1 MTMNIQEP
9 LCVVCQKTAGF
20 KCKGCQAV
28 SYCSS
33 DCQQKHWPEHK
44 IYCVSIAS
52 LKKSEHM
59 KLQDS
64 NCCNVNPKVKN
75 FIVNVIGE
83 QCLINCQFNSQP
95 TELLWDTG
103 AQVSLLNFKWLQS
116 KFPNVQVRPL
126 SELIEGDLTI
136 LSANGIKIDFE
147 GWVPIDLQFNT
158 PEAGNDSIFQVPFL
172 VSTTAAQ
179 DRPILGFNVIREV
192 GDIMGKTS
200 CINMLQSAFPFVN
213 KVNIAEVAHLL
224 LDDSGEIGHVKSGG
238 RNIIIPA
245 NSSLVVNAIV
255 HGKVRQNSVHA
266 LFIPSVGHDMTGLS
280 VLETLV
286 SVKSGNV
293 SRVKVLVSNSLSK
306 DQILPKGTQLG
317 TLEVVRSVVTLG
329 HTSLMKETDDEAN
342 IAQVS
347 SVQEESSE
355 RVEWEPDIDLSCS
368 GLTAEQEEKV
378 RVLLRE
384 ECDAF
389 SKNDQD
395 VGCVPDLQMKIELT
409 DKQPVH
415 SSYNA
420 CPRPLYQE
428 VKDYLQDLIGK
439 GWIRKSKSPYSSS
452 IVCVRKKDGTLRLC
466 VDYRK
471 LNEKTI
477 QNRLPLPRISDALD
491 GLGGSKWFSL
501 LDQGKAYHQ
510 GFISEECRK
519 YTAFVTPW
527 GLYEW
532 NRIPFGI
539 SGAVGTFQQF
549 MNDCVEDL
557 RDKICLPYL
566 DDLLVFSPSF
576 EEHLEHVKLVLQKL
590 KLKGI
595 KLKSSKCE
603 LFRNQVRYLGHL
615 VTSEGHCIDPKD
627 KEAVLHL
634 KEKKPSTVGEVRKL
648 MGFIGYFRTY
658 ISDFS
663 RRAAPIYDLLQKKEE
678 ASTLQGKPKKRG
690 RTRKI
695 KSGQLPS
702 NQQVDWTDK
711 HQEILEELIDC
722 LVQSPVM
729 VYPSFET
736 PFSLHI
742 DASHQGLGAVLY
754 QKQDTGKQ
762 GVVAFASRTLTPAEK
777 NYHMH
782 SGKLEFLALKWAISD
797 RFRDYLFN
805 AEEFSVYSDSNP
817 LQYIFT
823 CPKLD
828 ATRLRWVSE
837 LAGFNFKVY
846 FKPGFRNGDA
856 DGLSRMPLDFE
867 KVQGEYTA
875 ELPRDAIETTIRAID
890 IQEQFGEVGV
900 MSLGAYLD
908 TDSDSDHSAAGVS
921 INSSILSRAQDDDA
935 VIGPVKDLV
944 RQNRRPAIKDLKR
957 YAPDSKMLLRE
968 WSKLSI
974 DSDGLLRRVITQP
987 KEGIIRQ
994 LVLPLKYQSLVM
1006 KELHDEM
1013 GHLGH
1018 ERVLALA
1025 RDRFYWPRMAAIIQ
1039 RYVTQ
1044 ECTCMINKKPVL
1056 GYRAPMKSIA
1066 TSGPLELVSMDFL
1079 HLERAKGGYEYILVI
1094 MDHFTRFAQAYATTN
1109 KSSKTAAEKLYNDFI
1124 LRVGLPYRIHHDQGR
1139 EFENGLFDQL
1149 NKFCGISKS
1158 RTTPYHPEGNG
1169 QIERFNRSLLGMLK
1183 TLPEMCKSD
1192 WKSHLNKMVH
1202 AYNCT
1207 KNDAT
1212 GFSPYFLFYGRHP
1225 RLAVDLLFGVGKSD
1239 QTERVSPKGYAEKWA
1254 ARMQE
1259 AYEIASRNAGKLAE
1273 RNKHRHDSGLISPV
1287 LIPGDR
1293 VLVKNH
1299 VTGGPG
1305 KLRSYWE
1312 HHIYVVLRKMENAPV
1327 YEVKR
1332 EDGTGSLRR
1341 LHRNLFYQ
1349 CNHLPVPV
1357 KEKKKKLVS
1366 RNERNKRNDRKE
1378 KGSKVEWKPSATSS
1392 SDSER
1397 VWFQEPTLNPEAKPF
1412 SPVTADGTTTVSAPE
1427 VTDEIETVVAD
1438 LEESR
1443 EDSESSEIQSDSEVA
1458 DDYIEE
1464 SVEVSPEVRP
1474 STSSDDETEGTGRP
1488 KRTIRAPKRLT
1499 YESAGNPS
1507 YVQRV
1512 QKTLPWEGLEL
1523 TVVWV

>member
-1 MTMNIQEP
+1 
-9 LCVVCQKTAGF
+9 
-20 KCKGCQAV
+20 
-28 SYCSS
+28 
-33 DCQQKHWPEHK
+33 
-44 IYCVSIAS
+44 
-52 LKKSEHM
+52 
-59 KLQDS
+59 
-64 NCCNVNPKVKN
+64 
-75 FIVNVIGE
+75 
-83 QCLINCQFNSQP
+83 
-95 TELLWDTG
+95 
-103 AQVSLLNFKWLQS
+103 
-116 KFPNVQVRPL
+116 
-126 SELIEGDLTI
+126 
-136 LSANGIKIDFE
+136 
-147 GWVPIDLQFNT
+147 
-158 PEAGNDSIFQVPFL
+158 
-172 VSTTAAQ
+172 
-179 DRPILGFNVIREV
+179 
-192 GDIMGKTS
+192 MGKAT
-200 CINMLQSAFPFVN
+200 CINMLQSAIPSVS
-213 KVNIAEVAHLL
+213 KIHIAEVANLL
-224 LDDSGEIGHVKSGG
+224 LDDCGEIGHVKSGG
-238 RNIIIPA
+238 KNIIIPA
-245 NSSLVVNAIV
+245 NSSLIVNAIV

-266 LFIPSVGHDMTGLS
+266 LFIPSVENEITGLTIQ
-280 VLETLV
+280 ETLV
-286 SVKSGNV
+286 SVKPGNV
-293 SRVKVLVSNSLSK
+293 SRVKILVSNSSSK
-306 DQILPKGTQLG
+306 DQILQKGTQLG
-317 TLEVVRSVVTLG
+317 TLEIVRSVITLG
-329 HTSLMKETDDEAN
+329 HTSLMKEGEEETFTAE
-342 IAQVS
+342 VS
-347 SVQEESSE
+347 SAQERSPE
-355 RVEWEPDIDLSCS
+355 REEWEPEVDLSCS

-378 RVLLRE
+378 RELLRE

-389 SKNDQD
+389 SRNDQD
-395 VGCVPDLQMKIELT
+395 VGCAPDLQMKIELT

-439 GWIRKSKSPYSSS
+439 GWIRKSKSPYSSP

-471 LNEKTI
+471 LNDKTI

-510 GFISEECRK
+510 GFIAEECRQ

-532 NRIPFGI
+532 NRIPFGL

-576 EEHLEHVKLVLQKL
+576 EEHLEHVRLVLQRL
-590 KLKGI
+590 KMKGI
-595 KLKSSKCE
+595 KLKLSKCE
-603 LFRNQVRYLGHL
+603 LFRDQVRYLGHL

-634 KEKKPSTVGEVRKL
+634 KETKPSTVGEVRKL

-663 RRAAPIYDLLQKKEE
+663 RRAAPIYDLLQKKDET
-678 ASTLQGKPKKRG
+678 SLLQSKPKKRDRA
-690 RTRKI
+690 RTVKN
-695 KSGQLPS
+695 GQLPS
-702 NQQVDWTDK
+702 NQKIEWTGK

-729 VYPSFET
+729 VYPNFEH

-797 RFRDYLFN
+797 RFRDYLLN
-805 AEEFSVYSDSNP
+805 AKEFSVYSDSNP

-856 DGLSRMPLDFE
+856 DGLSRMPLDFD
-867 KVQGEYTA
+867 VAQGEYSA
-875 ELPRDAIETTIRAID
+875 ELPRDAIETTIRAIG
-890 IQEQFGEVGV
+890 IQEQSGEIGV
-900 MSLGAYLD
+900 MSLGVNWE
-908 TDSDSDHSAAGVS
+908 TDSESEQFTAGVS
-921 INSSILSRAQDDDA
+921 IESSILSKAQDEDSA
-935 VIGPVKDLV
+935 IGPVKEMV
-944 RQNRRPAIKDLKR
+944 RQNRRPVIKDLKR
-957 YAPDSKMLLRE
+957 YAPDSKILLRE

-974 DSDGLLRRVITQP
+974 ASDGLLRRVISQP

-994 LVLPLKYQSLVM
+994 LVLPSKYQSLVM

-1025 RDRFYWPRMAAIIQ
+1025 RDRFYWPRMASIIQ

-1056 GYRAPMKSIA
+1056 GYRAPMKNIE

-1079 HLERAKGGYEYILVI
+1079 RLERAKGGYEYILVI
-1094 MDHFTRFAQAYATTN
+1094 VDHFTRFAQAYATTN

-1124 LRVGLPYRIHHDQGR
+1124 LRFGLPYRIHHDQGR

-1169 QIERFNRSLLGMLK
+1169 QVERFNRSLLGMLK
-1183 TLPEMCKSD
+1183 TLPETCKSD

-1225 RLAVDLLFGVGKSD
+1225 RLAVDLLFNVGIEN
-1239 QTERVSPKGYAEKWA
+1239 QTEKVTPRSYAEKWA
-1254 ARMQE
+1254 KRMQE
-1259 AYEIASRNAGKLAE
+1259 AYEIASQNAGKLAE
-1273 RNKHRHDSGLISPV
+1273 RNKLRHNAGLISPV
-1287 LIPGDR
+1287 LVPGDR

-1312 HHIYVVLRKMENAPV
+1312 HNVYTVLRKMENAPV

-1332 EDGTGSLRR
+1332 EDGFGPMRR
-1341 LHRNLFYQ
+1341 LHRNLLYQ

-1357 KEKKKKLVS
+1357 PAKVKKKKLVS
-1366 RNERNKRNDRKE
+1366 RKARNNVRKANQ
-1378 KGSKVEWKPSATSS
+1378 SKVEWKAGETTS
-1392 SDSER
+1392 SDSDR
-1397 VWFQEPTLNPEAKPF
+1397 GWVQEPTSSPDAKPVPPETED
-1412 SPVTADGTTTVSAPE
+1412 STPSLTVPKVTEET
-1427 VTDEIETVVAD
+1427 ETVMI
-1438 LEESR
+1438 LEESSV
-1443 EDSESSEIQSDSEVA
+1443 DSESSENRSVSEVA
-1458 DDYIEE
+1458 EE
-1464 SVEVSPEVRP
+1464 QTESEVSPVENP
-1474 STSSDDETEGTGRP
+1474 SSSSNEETETTGRP
-1488 KRTIRAPKRLT
+1488 KRTIQKPKRLT

-1512 QKTLPWEGLEL
+1512 QGTLPWGSLESMA
-1523 TVVWV
+1523 VWV